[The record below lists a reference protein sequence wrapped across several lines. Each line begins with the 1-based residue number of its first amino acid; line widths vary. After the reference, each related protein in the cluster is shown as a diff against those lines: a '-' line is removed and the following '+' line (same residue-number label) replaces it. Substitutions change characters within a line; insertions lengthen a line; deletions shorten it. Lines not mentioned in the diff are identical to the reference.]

1 MPKRIINPSPLSQ
14 PRNYSHAIGTT
25 GGELIFLA
33 AQDATDET
41 GTVVAPGDIVIQYEQ
56 VLRNLF
62 VVMKEAGGTMQDIVK
77 MNIYLTDARKYA
89 ENIEALREVHQA
101 YFEDYYPAM
110 GLFEVKSLYRREALV
125 ACEGIAVIEPSDDS

>member
-1 MPKRIINPSPLSQ
+1 M
-14 PRNYSHAIGTT
+14 
-25 GGELIFLA
+25 IFLA

-41 GTVVAPGDIVIQYEQ
+41 GKIVAPGDIVIQYEQ

-62 VVMKEAGGTMQDIVK
+62 VVMKDAGGTMQDIVK

-110 GLFEVKSLYRREALV
+110 GLYEVKSLYRREALV
-125 ACEGIAVIEPSDDS
+125 ACEGIAVIEPQESV